1 MKRATVTLPDELEK
15 AIETYRQAQDVPP
28 ALTSIT
34 QAALREYLER
44 RGFLSDRPFRPFSI
58 TPAEEDSGASDVS
71 ENHDRH
77 FAESVEQ

>member
-15 AIETYRQAQDVPP
+15 AIETYRHAQDVPP
-28 ALTSIT
+28 ALTSIA

-58 TPAEEDSGASDVS
+58 TQAEEDSGASDVS
-71 ENHDRH
+71 ENHDKY